1 MKVRD
6 SDLRIILVRVASP
19 PAIITATTRFLSDH
33 VIFSLSE
40 RSTERCLK
48 KNDDGD
54 TTRDFKSNFD
64 DKFSTMTH
72 SHSAASTHP
81 GGIYLLCR
89 HRESIQDFVLS
100 HQN

>member
-64 DKFSTMTH
+64 DKFPFGRVNS
-72 SHSAASTHP
+72 SW
-81 GGIYLLCR
+81 GYLLVVPA
-89 HRESIQDFVLS
+89 S
-100 HQN
+100 